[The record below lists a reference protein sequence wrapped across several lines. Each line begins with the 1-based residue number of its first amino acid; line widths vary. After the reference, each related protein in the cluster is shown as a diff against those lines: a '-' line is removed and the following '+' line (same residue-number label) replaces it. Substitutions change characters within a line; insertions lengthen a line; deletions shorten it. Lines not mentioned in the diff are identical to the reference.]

1 MKEWFLAR
9 GYIEII
15 VNIQIDKVVLGREQS
30 VKKNVQSSI
39 AFVTTYHPKAK
50 ELVKLIKAYFLF

>member
-15 VNIQIDKVVLGREQS
+15 VNIQIDKVVFSREQS
-30 VKKNVQSSI
+30 VKKNLQSGI
-39 AFVTTYHPKAK
+39 PFVTTITLRLKS
-50 ELVKLIKAYFLF
+50 L